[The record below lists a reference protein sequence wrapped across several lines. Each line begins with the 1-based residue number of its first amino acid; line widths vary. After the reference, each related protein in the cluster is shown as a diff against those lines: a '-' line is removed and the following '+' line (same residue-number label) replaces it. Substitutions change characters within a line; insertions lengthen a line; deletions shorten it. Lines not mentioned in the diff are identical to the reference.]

1 MPRITES
8 TGDIFAAPQNSVLI
22 LPDPSFELDACNC
35 RGVWGSGVA
44 LEFKKRY
51 PQAFE
56 VYHEECNT
64 PSSEFHQKSL
74 LGTALLIPP
83 QDEDLATTADEGH
96 WIACFFTSV
105 DYGKKVSSELVILE
119 STKKAM
125 ADLQKKMKFWKAKG
139 QEFGDLWA
147 VRINSG
153 KFGVPWD
160 RTKRIL
166 EQCGMDMKVVAPADE
181 NVEVVEEGKQNVK
194 VDSNTKKTA
203 AMAGKASQL
212 DAADGGAVVEKSSKG
227 TVKTSK
233 KRKERQA
240 SLDLDESQSQEKIPD
255 DRVKSSKKRKDRKQ
269 SSDKS
274 DSWSGEK
281 SKRKAA
287 KKANRTKGDT

>member
-22 LPDPSFELDACNC
+22 HACNC
-35 RGVWGSGVA
+35 GGVWGSGVA

-83 QDEDLATTADEGH
+83 QDEDLTTTTDEGH
-96 WIACFFTSV
+96 WIACLFTSV
-105 DYGKKVSSELVILE
+105 DYGKRVSSELIILE

-166 EQCGMDMKVVAPADE
+166 EQCGVDVKVVSPAGQNIGLVD
-181 NVEVVEEGKQNVK
+181 EGKQDGERTSKGEKIATVAGEPNLL
-194 VDSNTKKTA
+194 DTA
-203 AMAGKASQL
+203 DESAVMAKASG
-212 DAADGGAVVEKSSKG
+212 DTAKI
-227 TVKTSK
+227 SK
-233 KRKERQA
+233 KRKERKEPPGFN
-240 SLDLDESQSQEKIPD
+240 ESQSQDKVSV
-255 DRVKSSKKRKDRKQ
+255 DRVKSSKRRKGKKQ
-269 SSDKS
+269 ELDKKSSRS
-274 DSWSGEK
+274 REK
-281 SKRKAA
+281 GKGKMLKGASESK
-287 KKANRTKGDT
+287 

>member
-22 LPDPSFELDACNC
+22 HACNC
-35 RGVWGSGVA
+35 RGVWGRGVA

-83 QDEDLATTADEGH
+83 QDEDLSTTADEGH
-96 WIACFFTSV
+96 WIACLFTSV
-105 DYGKKVSSELVILE
+105 DYGKKVSSEFVILE

-166 EQCGMDMKVVAPADE
+166 EQCGMDVKVVAPGGDV
-181 NVEVVEEGKQNVK
+181 VEAVEEGKQDGK
-194 VDSNTKKTA
+194 ETSNTDTTA
-203 AMAGKASQL
+203 IVAGQASLL
-212 DAADGGAVVEKSSKG
+212 DGANEGHVMQETSGAPIKI
-227 TVKTSK
+227 SK
-233 KRKERQA
+233 KRKERK
-240 SLDLDESQSQEKIPD
+240 ESSTLHEPRPSAKVSE
-255 DRVKSSKKRKDRKQ
+255 DRVKSSKRRKEKKHD
-269 SSDKS
+269 SDKHES
-274 DSWSGEK
+274 RSRD
-281 SKRKAA
+281 KAEG
-287 KKANRTKGDT
+287 RTR

>member
-8 TGDIFAAPQNSVLI
+8 TGDIFAAPQNGVLI
-22 LPDPSFELDACNC
+22 HACNC

-83 QDEDLATTADEGH
+83 QDEDLTTTADEGH
-96 WIACFFTSV
+96 WIACLFTSV

-166 EQCGMDMKVVAPADE
+166 EQCGVDVKVVSPVAEGVESADR
-181 NVEVVEEGKQNVK
+181 GKQ
-194 VDSNTKKTA
+194 D
-203 AMAGKASQL
+203 
-212 DAADGGAVVEKSSKG
+212 G
-227 TVKTSK
+227 TVRSKAEKTTTVVGEPSLLDTTNEAAVIEKAPEGTAKTSK
-233 KRKERQA
+233 KRKQRKEP
-240 SLDLDESQSQEKIPD
+240 SNEPQSQEATSE
-255 DRVKSSKKRKDRKQ
+255 DRVKSPKRRKDKKKDSDKNELRSREKGKRKSFK
-269 SSDKS
+269 SSP
-274 DSWSGEK
+274 
-281 SKRKAA
+281 
-287 KKANRTKGDT
+287 

>member
-8 TGDIFAAPQNSVLI
+8 TGDFFAAPQNSVLI
-22 LPDPSFELDACNC
+22 HACNC

-51 PQAFE
+51 RQAFE
-56 VYHEECNT
+56 VYHEECHT

-83 QDEDLATTADEGH
+83 QDEDLTTTADEGH
-96 WIACFFTSV
+96 WIACLFTSV

-153 KFGVPWD
+153 KFGVPWG

-166 EQCGMDMKVVAPADE
+166 EQCGMDIKVVAPASKVID
-181 NVEVVEEGKQNVK
+181 VMGEGKQ
-194 VDSNTKKTA
+194 A
-203 AMAGKASQL
+203 
-212 DAADGGAVVEKSSKG
+212 SKG
-227 TVKTSK
+227 TSDTDKIADAPEQATLLDSANGGPVMERTSRDTNNISK
-233 KRKERQA
+233 KRKERKEASTLHESQA
-240 SLDLDESQSQEKIPD
+240 SDKVSE
-255 DRVKSSKKRKDRKQ
+255 DRVKSSKRRKEKKHD
-269 SSDKS
+269 SSKDES
-274 DSWSGEK
+274 
-281 SKRKAA
+281 RLR
-287 KKANRTKGDT
+287 KKAKGKTLESSSEPI